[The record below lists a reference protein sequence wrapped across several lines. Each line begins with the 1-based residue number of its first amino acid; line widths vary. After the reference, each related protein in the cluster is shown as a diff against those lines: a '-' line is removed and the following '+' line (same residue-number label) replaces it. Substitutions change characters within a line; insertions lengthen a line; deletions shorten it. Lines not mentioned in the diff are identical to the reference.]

1 MLMPHIHTINVM
13 CVWFCCCLLSFAFC
27 RAQYDDTTICLNEL
41 PFCGIQL
48 YFSVLLSYFFFVFFF
63 CCRRRRL
70 VCMYF
75 ICSTRTYRMFLFVFI
90 LHISSVCVAFYVT
103 SLVLLFNEL
112 ISSIWIRLCA
122 LCMYE
127 CDCFFFVCAFVS
139 SLVPNKKVA
148 QKKCS
153 INYLCSMLA
162 FCIAFFSSVFIQ
174 SH

>member
-1 MLMPHIHTINVM
+1 MILLLLA
-13 CVWFCCCLLSFAFC
+13 FFCLLQS
-27 RAQYDDTTICLNEL
+27 TIWRYNN
-41 PFCGIQL
+41 
-48 YFSVLLSYFFFVFFF
+48 LLKRITILWDSTLFLRFVIIFFFVFFF